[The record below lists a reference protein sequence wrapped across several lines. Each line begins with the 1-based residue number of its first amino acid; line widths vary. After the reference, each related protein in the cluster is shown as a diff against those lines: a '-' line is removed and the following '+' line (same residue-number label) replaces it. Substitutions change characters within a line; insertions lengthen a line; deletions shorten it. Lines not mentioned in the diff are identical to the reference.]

1 MYDEENTFEQS
12 EHIYFPPKRI
22 HPADTL
28 FSFIKTIKDTIV
40 GLGIGAL
47 ALIRQSPNLALLF
60 IGAFLLILLIT
71 SFFSWLRHTYRVED
85 GELRVEKGIFIRKK
99 SYISIN
105 RIHKIDFTANVLHR
119 ILKLVQVN
127 VDTAAGGSGV
137 TLTALK
143 LQDAEQLRDA
153 LKQVQTD
160 AEIEDVDEEKEQN
173 PVKTISWK
181 HLIVAG
187 MTSGS
192 AGFLMLGALVLFSQI
207 QQFIPDSA
215 YKQAVDFVIQFS
227 IVFLVVV
234 FFVGLILLWL
244 IGTLGTV
251 IKFGNFSIEKRPE
264 ELFVKRGLLET
275 KELTIPYD
283 RIQSIEIEQSILR
296 KPLKLCRVIAVTA
309 GSGSSV
315 REANPVIFPLLPYKD
330 VEPFLKKFVP
340 EYANI
345 NHTLT
350 PLNKKGL
357 KYYMLIHSIFFIVA
371 FIPVVYFFPT
381 FSWIPALFIV
391 IGLLFG
397 RMKFKET
404 GFLID
409 DKRII
414 TSYWSKLT
422 KCQTIIFKKRVQVYE
437 KHQHKL
443 QQIEQLATADFAMIG
458 LGAQVTLKH
467 LADED
472 ANIIADW
479 YSRRN

>member
-153 LKQVQTD
+153 LKQVQPD
-160 AEIEDVDEEKEQN
+160 AEIEEADEEKEKN
-173 PVKTISWK
+173 PVRTISWK

-215 YKQAVDFVIQFS
+215 YNQAVDFVIQFS

-234 FFVGLILLWL
+234 FFVALILLWLIGTLKSEDRRVFRIHIPVRQISCKHLIVACMSSVIAGFLMLGALVFFSHIQQFIPDSAYKQALVFVIQFSIVFLVVVFFVALILFWL

-315 REANPVIFPLLPYKD
+315 REANPVIFPLLSYKD
-330 VEPFLKKFVP
+330 VEPFLKEFVP
-340 EYANI
+340 EYADI
-345 NHTLT
+345 NHTLI

-357 KYYMLIHSIFFIVA
+357 KYYMLIHSIIFIV
-371 FIPVVYFFPT
+371 
-381 FSWIPALFIV
+381 
-391 IGLLFG
+391 
-397 RMKFKET
+397 
-404 GFLID
+404 
-409 DKRII
+409 
-414 TSYWSKLT
+414 
-422 KCQTIIFKKRVQVYE
+422 
-437 KHQHKL
+437 
-443 QQIEQLATADFAMIG
+443 
-458 LGAQVTLKH
+458 
-467 LADED
+467 
-472 ANIIADW
+472 
-479 YSRRN
+479 